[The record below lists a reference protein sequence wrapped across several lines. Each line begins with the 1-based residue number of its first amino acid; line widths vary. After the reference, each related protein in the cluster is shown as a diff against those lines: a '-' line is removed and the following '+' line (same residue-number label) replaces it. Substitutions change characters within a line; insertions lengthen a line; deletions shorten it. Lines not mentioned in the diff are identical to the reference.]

1 MLRPMIEL
9 HTRRDSP
16 SPYLSPSRPL
26 WMSFFV
32 VGVVCL
38 LFLSAC
44 GGGNTSV
51 TPQKA
56 TAKGGNLTVGLIAE
70 PTTLDPLKSAS
81 LYDSDIMYNI
91 YDTLFRYNAQNQ
103 LVPDLVTSY
112 TYTTP
117 TSLTLN
123 LHTGVTFQDGTPFNA
138 DAVVFN
144 INRFLNDKASPRATD
159 VENISS
165 VLKASDSQVV
175 IKLKKPFGPLLSVLA
190 NDVGM
195 MLSPKAVQQ
204 LGATLGNGPVGVGS
218 GPFLFSQW
226 VKGSQLVL
234 KANPHY
240 WQKDKDGVQ
249 LPYLQSVTYH
259 TITNGT
265 VMFSNL
271 ETGQIQVGTNIDPND
286 LPQMKSDSS
295 LIYRQII
302 GPGFTAVQFNTTVA
316 PLNNVHVRRAIA
328 YALNRQEIVQ
338 SVLKNVGAPAT
349 GPFSPATWAYDKSF
363 TGYSYNIAQAKAE
376 LAQAGLSKVSLTLA
390 ITSGNPTTTQEAQYI
405 QSELQP
411 AGITLNIK
419 QETFTTLVT
428 DFQTKHYQTLLI
440 GWTGSVDPDGVVYA
454 MFTTHGGFDYTGYSN
469 PQVDSL
475 LNAARTTTDQTERAK
490 DYQAAQKLIVQD
502 APCAFLTWSAV
513 AQATSSKVKNYQL
526 LPSAVMDF
534 TSVYLAS

>member
-1 MLRPMIEL
+1 MLTPIIEL
-9 HTRRDSP
+9 HTRSDSH
-16 SPYLSPSRPL
+16 SRYSSPSRPL
-26 WMSFFV
+26 WMSFFA

-44 GGGNTSV
+44 GSGNTSG
-51 TPQKA
+51 TTQKA
-56 TAKGGNLTVGLIAE
+56 TGKGGNLAVGLIAE

-91 YDTLFRYNAQNQ
+91 YDTLFRYNAQSQ
-103 LVPDLVTSY
+103 LVPDLATSY

-123 LHTGVTFQDGTPFNA
+123 LRTGVKFQDGTPFNA

-144 INRFLNDKASPRATD
+144 INRYLSDKASPRSTD

-165 VLKASDSQVV
+165 VLKVNNSQVV

-190 NDVGM
+190 GDVGM
-195 MLSPKAVQQ
+195 MLSPRAVQQ
-204 LGATLGNGPVGVGS
+204 LGSTLGNGPVGVGS
-218 GPFLFSQW
+218 GPFVFSQW
-226 VKGSQLVL
+226 VKGYQLVL

-240 WQKDKDGVQ
+240 WQKDKSGIQ
-249 LPYLQSVTYH
+249 LPYLQSITYH

-286 LPQMKSDSS
+286 LSQMKSNSS
-295 LIYRQII
+295 MTYRQII
-302 GPGFTAVQFNTTVA
+302 GPGFSAIQFNTTMA

-328 YALNRQEIVQ
+328 YAVNRQEIVQ
-338 SVLKNVGAPAT
+338 SALKNVGVPAT
-349 GPFSPATWAYDKSF
+349 GPFSPGTWAYDKSF
-363 TGYSYNIAQAKAE
+363 SGFSYNIQQAKAE
-376 LAQAGLSKVSLTLA
+376 LAQAGLSKVSLTLT

-419 QETFTTLVT
+419 QETFTALVS
-428 DFQTKHYQTLLI
+428 DFQALHYQTLLV
-440 GWTGSVDPDGVVYA
+440 GWTGAVDPDGVVYA

-475 LNAARTTTDQTERAK
+475 LNAARTTTDQAQRTL
-490 DYQAAQKLIVQD
+490 DYQAAQKMIVQD

-513 AQATSSKVKNYQL
+513 AQATTSNVKNYQL